1 MSLFDYD
8 QDFGPAEAP
17 AESLPRR
24 LWQLLRDECAALLR
38 LNLLFCLFCLP
49 VVTIPPALY
58 CLHQCC
64 WQLIGNKPA
73 GFWAAFRGALRGG
86 LGRAWGAFALS
97 LPLLAFAGYG
107 GWFYLG
113 AAGQSPL
120 LLVPFAFCMA
130 VFWVVLLASGG
141 LYALLCAG
149 RPLGR
154 DTLVQAL
161 ALAFL
166 HPGRALASAA
176 CYYGLPALAIL
187 LLPFS
192 GAYLVLIGFSIPCL
206 LGCLF
211 AQKGLARVLGQQAAA
226 GEDDH
231 V

>member
-1 MSLFDYD
+1 MALFEYD
-8 QDFGPAEAP
+8 QEPGQSEAP
-17 AESLPRR
+17 AKTLPRR

-49 VVTIPPALY
+49 VVTIPPAVF
-58 CLHQCC
+58 CLHKCC
-64 WQLIGNKPA
+64 WQLIQNKPA
-73 GFWAAFRGALRGG
+73 RPLKAFGEALRGG
-86 LGRAWGAFALS
+86 LRRAWGAFVLS
-97 LPLLAFAGYG
+97 LPLLALAGYG
-107 GWFYLG
+107 SWFYLN

-120 LLVPFAFCMA
+120 FLLLFAFCSA
-130 VFWVVLLASGG
+130 VFWVVLLTAGG

-166 HPGRALASAA
+166 HPGRALAGAA
-176 CYYGLPALAIL
+176 CHYGLPALAIL

-211 AQKGLARVLGQQAAA
+211 AQKGLEQVLGQTAAP
-226 GEDDH
+226 GENSR